1 MYVHAGAH
9 VMSYIAE
16 ILTMIVH
23 ENNKTFAAGRAHD
36 NGGASPLFPFTTN
49 LALARY
55 DPRNERDRCILID
68 DLRSLRSH
76 FYDDETEQKA

>member
-23 ENNKTFAAGRAHD
+23 ENNKTFAAGRAID
-36 NGGASPLFPFTTN
+36 GGGASPLFPFMMN
-49 LALARY
+49 LALASITFGMKETVA
-55 DPRNERDRCILID
+55 PRHIN
-68 DLRSLRSH
+68 
-76 FYDDETEQKA
+76 